1 MDKFFI
7 WLCVGDV
14 IPLVVMKQ
22 LEVFIKY
29 TKDRWFEYSGPF
41 GYEFKI
47 MSIRFEVN
55 RPLSYV
61 GIVDRHRSGFL
72 EELPTLYF
80 EICVND
86 KSYRFYNPMGRFVM
100 QQQVID
106 KLHLY
111 TKGFGIEGYCI
122 ISEMYSYD
130 RVKSF

>member
-1 MDKFFI
+1 
-7 WLCVGDV
+7 
-14 IPLVVMKQ
+14 MKQ
-22 LEVFIKY
+22 LEVFMKY

-55 RPLSYV
+55 RPLYV
-61 GIVDRHRSGFL
+61 GFIDPHRPALRPGFL

-80 EICVND
+80 EICIND

-100 QQQVID
+100 QQQVIN